1 MPIGVPQVPFQ
12 NPGDEEESWVD
23 LYNRLYRERVL
34 FLGQEVDAEASN
46 QLIGLMV
53 YLSVEDDTKDLYLFI
68 NSPGGSVIPG
78 LAVYDTM
85 QFVQPDIQT
94 ICTGL
99 AASMASFIL
108 VGGEITKRI
117 AFPHAWVM
125 IHQPSS
131 SFYKTELGQFILEVG
146 ELLKMRETLTKVYA
160 QRTGKSLWVVSED
173 MERDA
178 FMSAR
183 EAQTYGLIDL
193 VAVG

>member
-1 MPIGVPQVPFQ
+1 MPIGVPQVTFQ
-12 NPGDEEESWVD
+12 NPGDEEESWID
-23 LYNRLYRERVL
+23 LYNRLYRERVI
-34 FLGQEVDAEASN
+34 FLGQEVDADASN

-94 ICTGL
+94 ICVGL
-99 AASMASFIL
+99 AASMASFLL

-131 SFYKTELGQFILEVG
+131 SFYKTEMGRFILEVG

>member
-1 MPIGVPQVPFQ
+1 MPIGVPQVTFQ
-12 NPGDEEESWVD
+12 NPGDEEESWID
-23 LYNRLYRERVL
+23 LYNRLYRERVI
-34 FLGQEVDAEASN
+34 FLGQEVDTDASN

-94 ICTGL
+94 ICVGL
-99 AASMASFIL
+99 AASMGSFLL

-131 SFYKTELGQFILEVG
+131 SFYKTTLVNFILEVE

-173 MERDA
+173 MERDT
-178 FMSAR
+178 FMSAT
-183 EAQTYGLIDL
+183 EAQAYGLIDL
-193 VAVG
+193 VAVE

>member
-1 MPIGVPQVPFQ
+1 MPIGVPQVTFQ

-23 LYNRLYRERVL
+23 LYNRLYRERVI
-34 FLGQEVDAEASN
+34 FLGQEVDPEASN
-46 QLIGLMV
+46 QLIGLIV

-94 ICTGL
+94 ICVGL
-99 AASMASFIL
+99 AASMASFLL

-131 SFYKTELGQFILEVG
+131 SFSTTRMLNFIMEVK

>member
-1 MPIGVPQVPFQ
+1 MPIGVPQVTFQ
-12 NPGDEEESWVD
+12 NPGDEEESWID
-23 LYNRLYRERVL
+23 LLNRLYRERVI
-34 FLGQEVDAEASN
+34 FLGQEVDTDASN

-68 NSPGGSVIPG
+68 NSPGGSVISG

-94 ICTGL
+94 ICVGL
-99 AASMASFIL
+99 AASMGSFLL

-117 AFPHAWVM
+117 AFPHARVM

-131 SFYKTELGQFILEVG
+131 SFYKTTLGNFILEVE

-178 FMSAR
+178 FMSAT
-183 EAQTYGLIDL
+183 EAQAYGLIDL
-193 VAVG
+193 VAVE